1 MEKMSENKMNLG
13 LLVLRIFFLGLIFH
27 GVSKLLNIAGTTK
40 FFAGLGIPFAPFFAV
55 VEPLVEV
62 FGSLS
67 LLVGFETTISG
78 LLVAISLAVAVVLAV
93 LPRVFSPSMGGP
105 APTDPVSMI
114 MALITSVLGLEAA
127 YVLIAVNL
135 VLMGA
140 GKYSIGL
147 RSLMGRKGA

>member
-1 MEKMSENKMNLG
+1 MEKVSENKLDWA

-27 GVSKLLNIAGTTK
+27 GVSKLMNIAGTTK
-40 FFAGLGIPFAPFFAV
+40 FFAGLGIPFAPVFAI

-78 LLVAISLAVAVVLAV
+78 ILVAISLFVAVLLAV
-93 LPRVFSPSMGGP
+93 LPRAFSSPMGGP

-114 MALITSVLGLEAA
+114 MALITTLLGVEAA
-127 YVLIAVNL
+127 YVLIAVSL
-135 VLMGA
+135 VLTGP
-140 GKYSIGL
+140 GKFSVK
-147 RSLMGRKGA
+147 SLMGKKGA